1 MGRDGFWTTDPAEVF
16 RVGPGFR
23 LDEQDSRAR
32 TGFPGG
38 KKEGAAALAQGA
50 SVLADLQERLF
61 AAGTLG
67 DQRSVLLVLQA
78 MDTAGKGG
86 IVKSVVAAMNPGG
99 VHYASFGAPS
109 PEELEHDFLWRVE
122 RELPDPGRVGVFDR
136 SHYEDVLVGRVRNLA
151 PVTEIE
157 RRYGAI
163 NDFERLLTESGTTI
177 VKVMLNLG
185 KDEQRARLA
194 RRLERRDKQW
204 KYHPSD
210 VDDRKLLGP
219 VPARVPA
226 RVRADV
232 DGCGALVRGPG
243 RQEVVR
249 ASRRPAAADPRAGG
263 AGPRVAG
270 AGLRRRGGEASAGVG
285 VILWRVT
292 GFSRTLRRRDGTSSS
307 SRRARVRGRSRP

>member
-23 LDEQDSRAR
+23 LDEQDTGAR

-38 KKEGAAALAQGA
+38 KKEGATALARGA

-109 PEELEHDFLWRVE
+109 PEELQHDFLWRVE
-122 RELPDPGRVGVFDR
+122 RQLPDPGRVAVFDR
-136 SHYEDVLVGRVRNLA
+136 SQYEDVLIGRVRNLA

-163 NDFERLLTESGTTI
+163 NDFERLLTESGTTV

-194 RRLERRDKQW
+194 RRLDRRDKQW

-210 VDDRKLLGP
+210 VDDRKLWDLYQHAYQLVFDRTSTDAAP
-219 VPARVPA
+219 WYVVPADRKWYA
-226 RVRADV
+226 RLVVQRLLIRALEGLDLGWPEPDYDV
-232 DGCGALVRGPG
+232 
-243 RQEVVR
+243 EVEK
-249 ASRRPAAADPRAGG
+249 RR
-263 AGPRVAG
+263 
-270 AGLRRRGGEASAGVG
+270 LASA
-285 VILWRVT
+285 
-292 GFSRTLRRRDGTSSS
+292 
-307 SRRARVRGRSRP
+307 